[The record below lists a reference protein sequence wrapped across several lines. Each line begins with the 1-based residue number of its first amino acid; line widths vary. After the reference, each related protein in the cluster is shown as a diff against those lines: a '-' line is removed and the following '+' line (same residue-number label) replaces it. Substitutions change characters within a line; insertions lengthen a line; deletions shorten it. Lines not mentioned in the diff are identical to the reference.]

1 MMENKVNV
9 LSLFDGMSVCRVALE
24 RIGYSIDKYY
34 SSEIDK
40 YAIQI
45 SQKNYPDNIQ
55 LGSVTD
61 WEEWDVDWSSI
72 DLVTGGFP
80 CQSWSTAG
88 KQLGDKDPRG
98 MLFWTML
105 DIIKKVLD
113 NNPNAKFL
121 MENVK
126 MKKEFEE
133 YITYHTE
140 QSLGSVNK
148 ILINSA
154 LVSAQNRQRYYWTNI
169 DGVDQPEDKGIVLRD
184 IIQDDIDE
192 SFYLTEKAIDY
203 MSRLRNGKPRW
214 EYHKNPVEGKA
225 ACLTANMYK
234 GVPYGVVG
242 RPCEV
247 REYNDNSVCH
257 HIADATDINGNDS
270 IKRVYAETGK
280 APTLTTMQGGHREPK
295 ILIVP
300 EATKK
305 GYVEVYPG
313 DCVDLTFINSK
324 TRRGRL
330 MRDKSNCLTAANY
343 DYSTW
348 NGYRYR
354 KLTPIECER
363 LQTLPDNY
371 TEGVSNSQ
379 RYKMLGNGWTV
390 DVIAHIFKKIKE

>member
-1 MMENKVNV
+1 MLTLKQKSFMESKINV
-9 LSLFDGMSVCRVALE
+9 LSLFDGISVCRVALE

-45 SQKNYPDNIQ
+45 SQKNFPDNIQ

-61 WEEWDVDWSSI
+61 WENWDIDWSSI
-72 DLVTGGFP
+72 DIVTGGFP

-113 NNPNAKFL
+113 SNPNAKFL

-154 LVSAQNRQRYYWTNI
+154 LVSAQNRYRYYWTNI
-169 DGVDQPEDKGIVLRD
+169 DGVDQPEDKGVVLRD
-184 IIQDDIDE
+184 IIQYDIDE
-192 SFYLTEKAIDY
+192 SFYLTDKAIDY

-214 EYHKNPVEGKA
+214 EYHKNPIEGKS

-234 GVPYGVVG
+234 GVPYGV
-242 RPCEV
+242 
-247 REYNDNSVCH
+247 
-257 HIADATDINGNDS
+257 
-270 IKRVYAETGK
+270 IK
-280 APTLTTMQGGHREPK
+280 
-295 ILIVP
+295 
-300 EATKK
+300 
-305 GYVEVYPG
+305 
-313 DCVDLTFINSK
+313 DFN
-324 TRRGRL
+324 
-330 MRDKSNCLTAANY
+330 
-343 DYSTW
+343 
-348 NGYRYR
+348 R
-354 KLTPIECER
+354 KLTPVECER

-390 DVIAHIFKKIKE
+390 DVIAHIFKKIK